1 MHISYARL
9 RCYLPLT
16 LILWLLLLWPTGANA
31 QDSITWQISVGYGEV
46 VKSGVWTPVT
56 ITIAN
61 DGPDVSGTL
70 QVRTPNN
77 ANTVYSQPVD
87 LPHGANKRIV
97 LPVVS
102 DMEGWGNGT
111 YNVQLRS
118 GNATIKQERVRVR
131 HVNGDELVI
140 GVLSEDSAALPQLA
154 DLGRG
159 GPGRAALARLLPAD
173 LPERSEYLQSF
184 DTLFIHAVDTSQI
197 SEAQREALRLWVING
212 GRLVVGGQQQT
223 TSGLADLLP
232 ATVGGDGGTSSIVA
246 LETATGWRA
255 SDRSFSTPIIQLEPN
270 TGTDVV
276 RGDNDA
282 PLLVQQMLGSGT
294 VVLTAFDL
302 NALSEAGNVAD
313 LWQRVL
319 FFSWQ
324 QPVLAA
330 LQQNW
335 FALQNVLDLPS
346 LALPSVFTLLLFL
359 LLYIIAV
366 GPLNYLVLQRMGRR
380 EWAYVSVP
388 VLVLLFSG
396 GAYAW
401 GTVDRGGETINTQLS
416 FVRVLPEAPR
426 GQATTYM
433 LFFSPS
439 RRSYD
444 LSVPADTWL
453 TSGEPPWNQQGGT
466 LEISESGN
474 RQHIAD
480 LLIDVGGVRP
490 VIATSLVDA
499 PLVEAVLRT
508 VDGEQQLV
516 LRNRSNQ
523 SVEDLGLVRADGRAQ
538 SIGTLAAGEERT
550 VELSLRI
557 GSLDQI
563 RTASSGAI
571 QRDAVL
577 RDLAGA
583 FIVWGDDAAM
593 NGVFFGGPF
602 GAGPPP
608 EFDPM
613 TGEPLPEV
621 VAEPTV
627 DPQGAAPHG
636 IGVRDRAN
644 QRLYLLGWQQRATV
658 DVTLDGVLSS
668 GAGETLYFWH
678 VQEEE

>member
-1 MHISYARL
+1 MELHNTRL
-9 RCYLPLT
+9 RHFVPLV
-16 LILWLLLLWPTGANA
+16 LILWLLLLWPAGVNA
-31 QDSITWQISVGYGEV
+31 QDGITWQISIGYGEV
-46 VKSGVWTPVT
+46 VKPGVWMPVT

-70 QVRTPNN
+70 SVRASNN

-102 DMEGWGNGT
+102 DMEGWGNAT

-118 GNATIKQERVRVR
+118 GNATIKQERVRVN
-131 HVNGDELVI
+131 HISGDELMI

-154 DLGRG
+154 DVGRG
-159 GPGRAALARLLPAD
+159 GQGRAVLVRLLPAD
-173 LPERSEYLQSF
+173 LPERPEFLQSL
-184 DTLFIHAVDTSQI
+184 DTLFIHAVDTSQL
-197 SEAQREALRLWVING
+197 SEAQREALRLWVMDG

-223 TSGLADLLP
+223 AGGLADLLP
-232 ATVGGDGGTSSIVA
+232 ATVDGDGGTGSVAA
-246 LETATGWRA
+246 LEAATGWRA
-255 SDRSFSTPIIQLEPN
+255 SDRSFSAPIVRLEPKA
-270 TGTDVV
+270 GTEVV
-276 RGDNDA
+276 RGDNNA
-282 PLLVQQMLGSGT
+282 PLLVRQMLGSGT
-294 VVLTAFDL
+294 VVLSAFDL
-302 NALSEAGNVAD
+302 GTLSEAGNVAD

-319 FFSWQ
+319 LFSWQ
-324 QPVLAA
+324 QPSLLAA

-359 LLYIIAV
+359 LAYIIVV
-366 GPLNYLVLQRMGRR
+366 GPLNYLVLQRIGRR

-401 GTVDRGGETINTQLS
+401 GTAGRGGETITTQLS
-416 FVRVLPEAPR
+416 FVRVMPDAPR

-453 TSGEPPWNQQGGT
+453 TSGEPPWNQQGGA
-466 LEISESGN
+466 LEVSENGN
-474 RQHIAD
+474 RNQIAE

-490 VIATSLVDA
+490 VIATSPVDA
-499 PLVEAVLRT
+499 PLVEAALRT
-508 VDGEQQLV
+508 ANGAPQLV

-538 SIGTLAAGEERT
+538 TIGTLAAGEERT
-550 VELSLRI
+550 VELALRA
-557 GSLDQI
+557 GSPDQI
-563 RTASSGAI
+563 RTASTGPI

-583 FIVWGDDAAM
+583 FIAWGEDAGM

-602 GAGPPP
+602 APGPPP
-608 EFDPM
+608 EFDPV

-621 VAEPTV
+621 FAEPAV
-627 DPQGAAPHG
+627 EPQDAERTQG
-636 IGVRDRAN
+636 RDQTN
-644 QRLYLLGWQQRATV
+644 QRMYLIGWQQRAPV
-658 DVTLDGVLSS
+658 DVSLDGVPSN